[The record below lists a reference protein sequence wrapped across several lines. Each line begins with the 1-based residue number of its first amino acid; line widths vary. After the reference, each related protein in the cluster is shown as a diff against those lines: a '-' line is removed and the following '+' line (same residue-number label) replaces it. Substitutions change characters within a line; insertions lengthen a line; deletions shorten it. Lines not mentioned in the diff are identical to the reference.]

1 MFWRLLVLFVPVN
14 KFTILEGTPVR
25 ESPTSTRSMCAV
37 LLVLVR
43 VLVSWLVLFVPVNK
57 FTILEG
63 TPVRE
68 SPTSTRSMCA
78 VLLVPVSWRLLVL
91 FVPVSKS
98 PTSTRSTGAVLLVPV
113 LFALG
118 WLTGSLAGFMARP

>member
-1 MFWRLLVLFVPVN
+1 MSWRLLVLFVPVS

-25 ESPTSTRSMCAV
+25 ESPTSTRSTCAV
-37 LLVLVR
+37 LLVP
-43 VLVSWLVLFVPVNK
+43 VSWLVLFIPVSK

-68 SPTSTRSMCA
+68 Y
-78 VLLVPVSWRLLVL
+78 
-91 FVPVSKS
+91 
-98 PTSTRSTGAVLLVPV
+98 PTSTRSTGAVVLV

-118 WLTGSLAGFMARP
+118 WLSGSLAGFMARP